1 MMKRKAIILY
11 ILLLMIGAL
20 VNIYGHQTNAGGN
33 EAVAIPDEAIRLRIL
48 ANSDSAKDQEL
59 KRKVR
64 DAVNKEINKW
74 VADLTSFAE
83 AKAVIQSHIDD
94 IEQIVATVLKEENS
108 RQTYK
113 VEFGKVNFPTKLY
126 GNYIYPAGQYEAIL
140 ITLGEGEG
148 ANWWC
153 VLFPPLCF
161 LDFSNGEA
169 VREQGQKPKQETE
182 MEHLKTEEQGQ
193 ESKQETEIEQPK
205 IGEQGQ
211 EPKQEIEM
219 EHLKAGEQGQELNQ
233 EEMESLKTTGP
244 SDLPIQQP
252 EFVVEEKA
260 EKIEVKFFVSE
271 LLKSIIP

>member
-1 MMKRKAIILY
+1 MIKRKVLILY

-20 VNIYGHQTNAGGN
+20 VNIYGHQTNAGRN
-33 EAVAIPDEAIRLRIL
+33 EAAVIPDEAIRLRIL

-83 AKAVIQSHIDD
+83 AKAVIQSRIGD
-94 IEQIVATVLKEENS
+94 IEHIVAAVLEEENS

-140 ITLGEGEG
+140 ITLGKGEG

-169 VREQGQKPKQETE
+169 VREQG
-182 MEHLKTEEQGQ
+182 EER
-193 ESKQETEIEQPK
+193 
-205 IGEQGQ
+205 
-211 EPKQEIEM
+211 KQEIEM
-219 EHLKAGEQGQELNQ
+219 EPLKVSKQDQEPNQEIETLKVREQGQESNQ
-233 EEMESLKTTGP
+233 AMAPAKTAGP
-244 SDLPIQQP
+244 SDLPVQQS

-260 EKIEVKFFVSE
+260 EKVEVKFFVGE

>member
-1 MMKRKAIILY
+1 MKRKAIIFLY

-20 VNIYGHQTNAGGN
+20 VNIYGRQTNAGEN
-33 EAVAIPDEAIRLRIL
+33 EAVVIPDEAIRLRIL
-48 ANSDSAKDQEL
+48 ANSDSAQDQEL

-64 DAVNKEINKW
+64 DAVNKEMNKW

-83 AKAVIQSHIDD
+83 AKKVIQSRIDD
-94 IEQIVATVLKEENS
+94 IEHIVAAVLKEENS

-140 ITLGEGEG
+140 ITLGKGEG

-169 VREQGQKPKQETE
+169 VKKQGQD
-182 MEHLKTEEQGQ
+182 
-193 ESKQETEIEQPK
+193 S
-205 IGEQGQ
+205 
-211 EPKQEIEM
+211 KQEIEM
-219 EHLKAGEQGQELNQ
+219 EPLKTSKQDQDPNQ
-233 EEMESLKTTGP
+233 EMAAPKTAGP
-244 SDLPIQQP
+244 SDLQVQKP

-260 EKIEVKFFVSE
+260 GKVEVKFFVGE

>member
-20 VNIYGHQTNAGGN
+20 VNIYGQQTNAGRN
-33 EAVAIPDEAIRLRIL
+33 EEVAIPDEAIRLRIL
-48 ANSDSAKDQEL
+48 ANSDSAQDQEL

-64 DAVNKEINKW
+64 DAVNEEINKW

-83 AKAVIQSHIDD
+83 AKAVIQSRIDD
-94 IEQIVATVLKEENS
+94 IEHIVAAVLKEENS

-140 ITLGEGEG
+140 ITLGKGEG

-169 VREQGQKPKQETE
+169 VREQAEERNQEIE
-182 MEHLKTEEQGQ
+182 MEPRKVSQQGQEPNEEMEPLKVSEQGQ
-193 ESKQETEIEQPK
+193 ES
-205 IGEQGQ
+205 
-211 EPKQEIEM
+211 
-219 EHLKAGEQGQELNQ
+219 NQ
-233 EEMESLKTTGP
+233 EMAAPKTAGP
-244 SDLPIQQP
+244 SDLPAQQP

-260 EKIEVKFFVSE
+260 EKIEVKFFVAE
-271 LLKSIIP
+271 LLESIIP